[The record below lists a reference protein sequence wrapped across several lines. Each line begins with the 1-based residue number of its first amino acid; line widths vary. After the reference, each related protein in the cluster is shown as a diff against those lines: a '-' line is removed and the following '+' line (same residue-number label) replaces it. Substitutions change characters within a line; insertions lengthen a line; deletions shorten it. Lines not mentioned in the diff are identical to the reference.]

1 MTSPT
6 EQGVTHTLTTPH
18 PSKQCFATSSPF
30 EEKIGYYRA
39 VRHGQHIF
47 VSGTTAIDPASP
59 SDAPQILFPGDAR
72 QQTRVALGECIQAI
86 QALGGKGSESVVRV
100 RMFVSRPEDCVAVGE
115 GFSEVLGRGGHPGV
129 GAAATMVVVR
139 DGFVDA
145 RMLVEIEMDAMVQM
159 D

>member
-1 MTSPT
+1 MTSHT
-6 EQGVTHTLTTPH
+6 EPGVAHSLATPQ
-18 PSKQCFATSSPF
+18 PAKQCFATSSPF

-59 SDAPQILFPGDAR
+59 SSAPQILYPGDAL
-72 QQTRVALGECIQAI
+72 QQTRVALRECIQAI
-86 QALGGKGSESVVRV
+86 QNLGGKGAESVVRV
-100 RMFVSRPEDCVAVGE
+100 RMFVSRPDDCTAVGE
-115 GFSEVLGRGGHPGV
+115 GFSELFGRTSHPNV

-139 DGFVDA
+139 DGFVDG
-145 RMLVEIEMDAMVQM
+145 RMLVEVEMDAMT

>member
-1 MTSPT
+1 M
-6 EQGVTHTLTTPH
+6 TTPH
-18 PSKQCFATSSPF
+18 PHSSKQCFATSSPF

-47 VSGTTAIDPASP
+47 VSGTTAIDPTSP
-59 SDAPQILFPGDAR
+59 SDAPQILCPGDAR
-72 QQTRVALGECIQAI
+72 QQTRVALRECIQAI
-86 QALGGKGSESVVRV
+86 QALGGKGAESVVRV

-115 GFSEVLGRGGHPGV
+115 GFSEILGRARHPGV

-145 RMLVEIEMDAMVQM
+145 RMLVEIEVDAMADTDEMGLSQ
-159 D
+159 